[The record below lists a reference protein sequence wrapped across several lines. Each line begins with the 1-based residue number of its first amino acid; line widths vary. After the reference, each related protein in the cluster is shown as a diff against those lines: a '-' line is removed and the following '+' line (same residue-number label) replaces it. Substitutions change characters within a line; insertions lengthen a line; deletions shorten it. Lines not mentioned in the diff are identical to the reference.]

1 MAFVLMLQMKL
12 GDYVAKWG
20 LDSEM
25 TKGHVKRS
33 KTGYSMTDLLRA
45 YLYTNDKQFSNLW
58 LVFAKA
64 FKGRRQLVW
73 TNGLKARLLVEDQT
87 DEELAT
93 AQVEEAVQFAE
104 LNTEQ
109 WQAIYRTNSEFY
121 VLNCVEKNPAAF
133 DDFLERLR
141 KLSADM
147 AIGSGSR
154 GDVRKRA
161 RADALIAR
169 SGYLNVSGEQI
180 GKSRRLIC
188 FAI

>member
-1 MAFVLMLQMKL
+1 
-12 GDYVAKWG
+12 
-20 LDSEM
+20 M

-161 RADALIAR
+161 ADAPD
-169 SGYLNVSGEQI
+169 SQ
-180 GKSRRLIC
+180 KRLFEC
-188 FAI
+188 FGRTNWKK